1 MAKKI
6 RKILSTGAGEVIE
19 YLTMNGICEDYP
31 SLCKGGQD
39 TDFIKKS
46 LSGNGFFM
54 LKDLKLRDGS
64 VSDIGFASVG
74 PYDYAFIFFDE
85 SREVIRIDDVF
96 NYDIRTFLNGLT
108 TKREFFIKDLRRF
121 MNGSISASELE
132 YNRHDS
138 ISGIFKKYP
147 IGDSVIYFD
156 INFDDL
162 VEREALNEGDP
173 WIIRAVHSDD
183 YYDLDEYDVAKDNWL
198 DGWVNKYVF
207 RGESQQKYHE
217 LIKKLKPN
225 NFTNLGDKE
234 YSEIND
240 LIFTYFREDIDEILE
255 EYVRLKNEEI
265 KLATRDAIDK
275 ETHLAFDPYGINIDW
290 YDETVSMKVSNLYAL
305 MRMENIYTLGAED
318 AIQKIISEILIDT
331 KFAGFD
337 ESRYE
342 FEDPKYF
349 DWEQMNATSIK
360 HLDKMLEQFEDNQ
373 GSYSKFNNIMNKF
386 GFEIDSVKRRDL
398 GNDIK
403 IQILGFDSKKDVVR
417 INVHSP
423 NQFRKALTVDIDDF
437 EEFLNN
443 PTNFI

>member
-1 MAKKI
+1 MVKKI

-19 YLTMNGICEDYP
+19 YLTMNDICEDYP
-31 SLCKGGQD
+31 SLCKGGED

-85 SREVIRIDDVF
+85 SRGDIRIDDVF

-108 TKREFFIKDLRRF
+108 SKREFFIKDLRRF
-121 MNGSISASELE
+121 LNGSISASELE
-132 YNRHDS
+132 YRHKS
-138 ISGIFKKYP
+138 ISAIFGRYP
-147 IGDSVIYFD
+147 IGDSTIYFNID
-156 INFDDL
+156 FDDL

-173 WIIRAVHSDD
+173 WLIRAVHSDD
-183 YYDLDEYDVAKDNWL
+183 YYDLEEYDIAKDNWL
-198 DGWVNKYVF
+198 DGWLNKYVF
-207 RGESQQKYHE
+207 RGESQKKYHE

-225 NFTNLGDKE
+225 NFSNLGDKE

-240 LIFTYFREDIDEILE
+240 LIFTYFREEIDEILE
-255 EYVRLKNEEI
+255 EFVRLKNEEV
-265 KLATRDAIDK
+265 KLATRDAVDN
-275 ETHLAFDPYGINIDW
+275 T
-290 YDETVSMKVSNLYAL
+290 L
-305 MRMENIYTLGAED
+305 MRIENIYTLGAED
-318 AIQKIISEILIDT
+318 AIQKIISEIFIDSR
-331 KFAGFD
+331 FAGFD

-342 FEDPKYF
+342 FENAKYF
-349 DWEQMNATSIK
+349 DWEQMDEASTK
-360 HLDKMLEQFEDNQ
+360 YLEKMLEKFDDNQ
-373 GSYSKFNNIMNKF
+373 DSYSKFNNIMDKF
-386 GFEIDSVKRRDL
+386 GFEVDSMTKRDL

-403 IQILGFDSKKDVVR
+403 VQILGFDSNKNVVR
-417 INVHSP
+417 IKVSNP
-423 NQFRKALTVDIDDF
+423 KYYLKALNVDIDDF

>member
-1 MAKKI
+1 MVKKI
-6 RKILSTGAGEVIE
+6 RKILSTGVGEVIE

-85 SREVIRIDDVF
+85 GREVIRIDDVF

-108 TKREFFIKDLRRF
+108 SKREFFIKDLRRF
-121 MNGSISASELE
+121 LNGSISANELE
-132 YNRHDS
+132 RRHNS
-138 ISGIFKKYP
+138 ISGIFERYP
-147 IGDSVIYFD
+147 IGDSTIYFN

-162 VEREALNEGDP
+162 VEREALSEGDP
-173 WIIRAVHSDD
+173 YTIRAVHSDD
-183 YYDLDEYDVAKDNWL
+183 DYDLEEYDVAKDNWL
-198 DGWVNKYVF
+198 DGWLNKYLF
-207 RGESQQKYHE
+207 RGESLQKYHE

-225 NFTNLGDKE
+225 NFANLGDKE

-240 LIFTYFREDIDEILE
+240 LIFTYFREEIDEILE
-255 EYVRLKNEEI
+255 EFIRIKNEEM

-275 ETHLAFDPYGINIDW
+275 ETQLAFGPYGIGIDW
-290 YDETVSMKVSNLYAL
+290 YDETVSMNASNLYAL

-318 AIQKIISEILIDT
+318 AIQKIISEIFIDSR
-331 KFAGFD
+331 FAGFD

-342 FEDPKYF
+342 FENDKYF
-349 DWEQMNATSIK
+349 DWEQMDETSTK
-360 HLDKMLEQFEDNQ
+360 YLEKMIEKFDDNQ
-373 GSYSKFNNIMNKF
+373 DSYSKFNNIMDKF
-386 GFEIDSVKRRDL
+386 GFEVDSVTRRDL
-398 GNDIK
+398 GNNIK
-403 IQILGFDSKKDVVR
+403 IQILDFDSNKNVVR
-417 INVHSP
+417 INVYSP

>member
-1 MAKKI
+1 MTKKI

-19 YLTMNGICEDYP
+19 YLSINSICEDYP
-31 SLCKGGQD
+31 SLCKGGED

-54 LKDLKLRDGS
+54 LKDLKLRTGG

-85 SREVIRIDDVF
+85 SRENIRIDDVF

-108 TKREFFIKDLRRF
+108 SKREFFIKDLRRF
-121 MNGSISASELE
+121 LNGSISANELE
-132 YNRHDS
+132 RRHNS
-138 ISGIFKKYP
+138 ISGIFERYP
-147 IGDSVIYFD
+147 IGDSTIYFN

-162 VEREALNEGDP
+162 VEREALSEGDP
-173 WIIRAVHSDD
+173 YTIRAVHSDD
-183 YYDLDEYDVAKDNWL
+183 DYDLEEYENVKDNWL
-198 DGWVNKYVF
+198 DGWLNKYVF
-207 RGESQQKYHE
+207 RGESLQKYHE

-225 NFTNLGDKE
+225 NFANLGDKE

-240 LIFTYFREDIDEILE
+240 LIFTYFREEIDEILE
-255 EYVRLKNEEI
+255 EFIRIKNEEM

-275 ETHLAFDPYGINIDW
+275 ETQLAFGPYGIGIDW
-290 YDETVSMKVSNLYAL
+290 YDETVSMKASNLYAL

-318 AIQKIISEILIDT
+318 AIQKIISEIFIDSR
-331 KFAGFD
+331 FAGFD

-342 FEDPKYF
+342 FENDKYF
-349 DWEQMNATSIK
+349 DWEQMDETSTK
-360 HLDKMLEQFEDNQ
+360 YLEKMIEKFDDNQ
-373 GSYSKFNNIMNKF
+373 DSYSKFNNIMDKF
-386 GFEIDSVKRRDL
+386 GFEVDSVTRRDL
-398 GNDIK
+398 GNNIK
-403 IQILGFDSKKDVVR
+403 IQILDFDSNKNVVR
-417 INVHSP
+417 INVYSP

>member
-19 YLTMNGICEDYP
+19 YLTMNDICEDYP
-31 SLCKGGQD
+31 SLCKGGED

-85 SREVIRIDDVF
+85 GRENIRIDDVL

-108 TKREFFIKDLRRF
+108 SKREFFIKDLRRF
-121 MNGSISASELE
+121 LNGSISASELE
-132 YNRHDS
+132 YRHKS
-138 ISGIFKKYP
+138 ISGIFERYP
-147 IGDSVIYFD
+147 IGDSTIYFNID
-156 INFDDL
+156 FDDL

-173 WIIRAVHSDD
+173 WLIRAVHSDD
-183 YYDLDEYDVAKDNWL
+183 YYDLEEYDIAKDNWL
-198 DGWVNKYVF
+198 DGWLNKYVF
-207 RGESQQKYHE
+207 RGESLQKYHE

-225 NFTNLGDKE
+225 NFSNLGDKE

-240 LIFTYFREDIDEILE
+240 LIFTYFREEIDEILE
-255 EYVRLKNEEI
+255 EFVRLKNEEV
-265 KLATRDAIDK
+265 KLATRDAVDK
-275 ETHLAFDPYGINIDW
+275 ETHLAFDPYGISIDW
-290 YDETVSMKVSNLYAL
+290 YDETVSMKASNLYTL
-305 MRMENIYTLGAED
+305 MRIENIYTLGAED
-318 AIQKIISEILIDT
+318 AIQKIISEIFIDSR
-331 KFAGFD
+331 FAGFD
-337 ESRYE
+337 EARYE
-342 FEDPKYF
+342 FENAKYF

-360 HLDKMLEQFEDNQ
+360 YLDEMLEKFDDNKD
-373 GSYSKFNNIMNKF
+373 SYSKFNNIMNKF
-386 GFEIDSVKRRDL
+386 GFEVDSVTRRDL

-403 IQILGFDSKKDVVR
+403 IQILGFDSNKNVVR
-417 INVHSP
+417 IKVYP
-423 NQFRKALTVDIDDF
+423 QNQFMKAFTVDIDDF

-443 PTNFI
+443 PKDFI

>member
-1 MAKKI
+1 MVKKI
-6 RKILSTGAGEVIE
+6 RKILSTGVGEVIE

-108 TKREFFIKDLRRF
+108 SKREFFIKDLRRF
-121 MNGSISASELE
+121 LNGSISANELE
-132 YNRHDS
+132 RRHNS
-138 ISGIFKKYP
+138 ISGIFERYP
-147 IGDSVIYFD
+147 IGDSTIYFN

-162 VEREALNEGDP
+162 VEREALSEGDP
-173 WIIRAVHSDD
+173 YTIRAVHSDD
-183 YYDLDEYDVAKDNWL
+183 DYDLEEYDVAKDNWL
-198 DGWVNKYVF
+198 DGWLNKYLF
-207 RGESQQKYHE
+207 RGESLQKYHE

-225 NFTNLGDKE
+225 NFANLGDKE

-240 LIFTYFREDIDEILE
+240 LIFTYFREEIDEILE
-255 EYVRLKNEEI
+255 EFIRIKNEEM

-275 ETHLAFDPYGINIDW
+275 ETQLAFGPYGIGIDW
-290 YDETVSMKVSNLYAL
+290 YDETVSMNASNLYAL

-318 AIQKIISEILIDT
+318 AIQKIISEIFIDSR
-331 KFAGFD
+331 FAGFD
-337 ESRYE
+337 EARYE
-342 FEDPKYF
+342 FENDKYF
-349 DWEQMNATSIK
+349 DWEQMDETSTK
-360 HLDKMLEQFEDNQ
+360 YLEKMIEKFDDNQ
-373 GSYSKFNNIMNKF
+373 DSYSKFNNIMDKF
-386 GFEIDSVKRRDL
+386 GFEVDSVTRRDL
-398 GNDIK
+398 GNNIK
-403 IQILGFDSKKDVVR
+403 IQILDFDSNKNVVR
-417 INVHSP
+417 INVYSP

>member
-19 YLTMNGICEDYP
+19 YLTMNDICEDYP
-31 SLCKGGQD
+31 SLCKGGED

-85 SREVIRIDDVF
+85 SRGDIRIDDVF

-108 TKREFFIKDLRRF
+108 SKREFFIKDLRRF
-121 MNGSISASELE
+121 LNGSISANELE
-132 YNRHDS
+132 YRHKS
-138 ISGIFKKYP
+138 IGGIIKRYP
-147 IGDSVIYFD
+147 IGDSTIYFNID
-156 INFDDL
+156 FDDL

-173 WIIRAVHSDD
+173 WLIRAVHSDD
-183 YYDLDEYDVAKDNWL
+183 YYDLEEYDIAKDNWL
-198 DGWVNKYVF
+198 DGWLNKYVF
-207 RGESQQKYHE
+207 RGESQKKYHE

-225 NFTNLGDKE
+225 NFSNLGDKE

-240 LIFTYFREDIDEILE
+240 LIFTYFREEIDEILE
-255 EYVRLKNEEI
+255 EFVRLKNEEI
-265 KLATRDAIDK
+265 KLATRDAVDK
-275 ETHLAFDPYGINIDW
+275 ETHLAFDPYGISIDW
-290 YDETVSMKVSNLYAL
+290 YDETVSMKASNLYAL

-318 AIQKIISEILIDT
+318 AIQKIISEILIDA

-342 FEDPKYF
+342 FENAEYF
-349 DWEQMNATSIK
+349 DWDQMNATSIEY
-360 HLDKMLEQFEDNQ
+360 LDKMLEKFEDNQ
-373 GSYSKFNNIMNKF
+373 DSYSKFNNIMDKF
-386 GFEIDSVKRRDL
+386 GFEVDSMTKRDL

-403 IQILGFDSKKDVVR
+403 VQILGFDSNKNVVR
-417 INVHSP
+417 IKVSNPKHYL
-423 NQFRKALTVDIDDF
+423 KALNVDIDDF

>member
-1 MAKKI
+1 MVKKI

-108 TKREFFIKDLRRF
+108 SKREFFIKDLRRF
-121 MNGSISASELE
+121 LNGSISANELE
-132 YNRHDS
+132 RRHNS
-138 ISGIFKKYP
+138 ISGIFERYP
-147 IGDSVIYFD
+147 IGDSTIYFN

-162 VEREALNEGDP
+162 VEREALSEGDP
-173 WIIRAVHSDD
+173 YTIRAVHSDD
-183 YYDLDEYDVAKDNWL
+183 DYDLEEYDVAKDNWL
-198 DGWVNKYVF
+198 DGWLNKYLF
-207 RGESQQKYHE
+207 RGESLQKYHE

-225 NFTNLGDKE
+225 NFANLGDKE

-240 LIFTYFREDIDEILE
+240 LIFTYFREEIDEILE
-255 EYVRLKNEEI
+255 EFIRIKNEEM

-275 ETHLAFDPYGINIDW
+275 ETQLAFGPYGIGIDW
-290 YDETVSMKVSNLYAL
+290 YDETVSMNASNLYAL

-318 AIQKIISEILIDT
+318 AIQKIISEIFIDSR
-331 KFAGFD
+331 FAGFD

-342 FEDPKYF
+342 FENDKYF
-349 DWEQMNATSIK
+349 DWEQMDETSTK
-360 HLDKMLEQFEDNQ
+360 YLEKMIEKFDDNQ
-373 GSYSKFNNIMNKF
+373 DSYSKFNNIMDKF
-386 GFEIDSVKRRDL
+386 GFEVDSVTRRDL
-398 GNDIK
+398 GNNIK
-403 IQILGFDSKKDVVR
+403 IQILDFDSNKNVVR
-417 INVHSP
+417 INVYSP

>member
-1 MAKKI
+1 MVKKI
-6 RKILSTGAGEVIE
+6 RKILSTGVGEVIE

-108 TKREFFIKDLRRF
+108 SKREFFIKDLRRF
-121 MNGSISASELE
+121 LNGSISANELE
-132 YNRHDS
+132 RRHNS
-138 ISGIFKKYP
+138 ISGIFERYP
-147 IGDSVIYFD
+147 IGDSTIYFN

-162 VEREALNEGDP
+162 VEREALSEGDP
-173 WIIRAVHSDD
+173 YTIRAVHSDD
-183 YYDLDEYDVAKDNWL
+183 DYDLEEYDVAKDNWL
-198 DGWVNKYVF
+198 DGWLNKYLF
-207 RGESQQKYHE
+207 RGESLQKYHE

-225 NFTNLGDKE
+225 NFANLGDKE

-240 LIFTYFREDIDEILE
+240 LIFTYFREEIDEILE
-255 EYVRLKNEEI
+255 EFIRIKNEEM

-275 ETHLAFDPYGINIDW
+275 ETQLAFGPYGIGIDW
-290 YDETVSMKVSNLYAL
+290 YDETVSMNASNLYAL

-318 AIQKIISEILIDT
+318 AIQKIISEIFIDSR
-331 KFAGFD
+331 FAGFD

-342 FEDPKYF
+342 FENDKYF
-349 DWEQMNATSIK
+349 DWEQMDETSTK
-360 HLDKMLEQFEDNQ
+360 YLEKMIEKFDDNQ
-373 GSYSKFNNIMNKF
+373 DSYSKFNNIMDKF
-386 GFEIDSVKRRDL
+386 GFEVDSVTRRDL
-398 GNDIK
+398 GNNIK
-403 IQILGFDSKKDVVR
+403 IQILDFDSNKNVVR
-417 INVHSP
+417 INVYSP

>member
-31 SLCKGGQD
+31 SLCKGGED

-74 PYDYAFIFFDE
+74 PYEYAFIFFDE
-85 SREVIRIDDVF
+85 SRENIRIDDVF

-108 TKREFFIKDLRRF
+108 SKREFFIKDLRRF
-121 MNGSISASELE
+121 LNGSISASELE
-132 YNRHDS
+132 YRHKS
-138 ISGIFKKYP
+138 ISAIFGRYP
-147 IGDSVIYFD
+147 IGDSTIYFNID
-156 INFDDL
+156 FDDL

-173 WIIRAVHSDD
+173 WLIRAVHSDD
-183 YYDLDEYDVAKDNWL
+183 YYDLEEYDIAKDNWL
-198 DGWVNKYVF
+198 DGWLNKYVF
-207 RGESQQKYHE
+207 RGESQKKYHE

-225 NFTNLGDKE
+225 NFSNLGDKE

-240 LIFTYFREDIDEILE
+240 LIFTYFREEIDEILDE
-255 EYVRLKNEEI
+255 FVRLKNEEI
-265 KLATRDAIDK
+265 KLATRDAVDK
-275 ETHLAFDPYGINIDW
+275 ETHLAFDPYGISIDW
-290 YDETVSMKVSNLYAL
+290 YDETVSMKASNLYAL

-318 AIQKIISEILIDT
+318 AIQKIISEILIDA

-342 FEDPKYF
+342 FENAKYF
-349 DWEQMNATSIK
+349 DWDQMNATSIEY
-360 HLDKMLEQFEDNQ
+360 LDKMIEKFDDNQ
-373 GSYSKFNNIMNKF
+373 DSYSKFNNIMDKF
-386 GFEIDSVKRRDL
+386 GFEVDSMTKRDL

-403 IQILGFDSKKDVVR
+403 VQILGFDSNKNVVR
-417 INVHSP
+417 IKVSNPRHYL
-423 NQFRKALTVDIDDF
+423 KALNVDIDDF

>member
-19 YLTMNGICEDYP
+19 YLTMNDICEDYP
-31 SLCKGGQD
+31 SLCKGGED

-85 SREVIRIDDVF
+85 GREVIRIDDVF

-108 TKREFFIKDLRRF
+108 NKREFFIKDLRRF
-121 MNGSISASELE
+121 LNGSISASELE
-132 YNRHDS
+132 YRHKS
-138 ISGIFKKYP
+138 ISAIFERYP
-147 IGDSVIYFD
+147 IGDSTIYFNID
-156 INFDDL
+156 FDDL

-173 WIIRAVHSDD
+173 WLIRAVHSDD
-183 YYDLDEYDVAKDNWL
+183 YYDLEEYDIAKDNWL
-198 DGWVNKYVF
+198 DGWLNKYVF
-207 RGESQQKYHE
+207 RGESQKKYHE

-225 NFTNLGDKE
+225 NFSNLGDKE

-240 LIFTYFREDIDEILE
+240 LIFTYFREEIDEILE
-255 EYVRLKNEEI
+255 EFIRLKNEEI
-265 KLATRDAIDK
+265 KLATRDAVDK
-275 ETHLAFDPYGINIDW
+275 ETHLAFDPYGISIDW
-290 YDETVSMKVSNLYAL
+290 YDETVSMKASNLYAL

-318 AIQKIISEILIDT
+318 AIQKIISEIFIDSR
-331 KFAGFD
+331 FAGFD
-337 ESRYE
+337 EARYE

-349 DWEQMNATSIK
+349 DWDQMNATSIK
-360 HLDKMLEQFEDNQ
+360 YLDKMLEKFDDNQ
-373 GSYSKFNNIMNKF
+373 DSYSKFNNIMDKF
-386 GFEIDSVKRRDL
+386 GFEVDSMTKRDL

-403 IQILGFDSKKDVVR
+403 VQILGFDSNKNVVR
-417 INVHSP
+417 IKVSNP
-423 NQFRKALTVDIDDF
+423 KYFLKGINVDIDDF

>member
-1 MAKKI
+1 MVKKI

-85 SREVIRIDDVF
+85 GREVIRIDDVF

-108 TKREFFIKDLRRF
+108 SKREFFIKDLRRF
-121 MNGSISASELE
+121 LNGSISANELE
-132 YNRHDS
+132 RRHNS
-138 ISGIFKKYP
+138 ISGIFERYP
-147 IGDSVIYFD
+147 IGDSTIYFNID
-156 INFDDL
+156 FDDL

-173 WIIRAVHSDD
+173 WLIRAVHSDD
-183 YYDLDEYDVAKDNWL
+183 YYDLEEYDIAKDNWL
-198 DGWVNKYVF
+198 DGWLNKYVF
-207 RGESQQKYHE
+207 RGESQKKYHE

-225 NFTNLGDKE
+225 NFSNLGDKE

-240 LIFTYFREDIDEILE
+240 LIFTYFREEIDEILE
-255 EYVRLKNEEI
+255 EFIRLKNEEI
-265 KLATRDAIDK
+265 KLATRDAVDK

-290 YDETVSMKVSNLYAL
+290 YDETVSMKASNLYAL

-318 AIQKIISEILIDT
+318 AVQKIISEILIDT

-349 DWEQMNATSIK
+349 DLEQMNATSIEY
-360 HLDKMLEQFEDNQ
+360 LDKMLEKFEDNQ
-373 GSYSKFNNIMNKF
+373 DSYSKFNNIMDKF
-386 GFEIDSVKRRDL
+386 GFEVDSMTKRDL

-403 IQILGFDSKKDVVR
+403 IQILDFDSNKNVVR
-417 INVHSP
+417 INVYSP

>member
-1 MAKKI
+1 MVKKI

-31 SLCKGGQD
+31 SLCKGGED

-85 SREVIRIDDVF
+85 GREVIRIDDVF

-108 TKREFFIKDLRRF
+108 SKREFFIKDLRRF
-121 MNGSISASELE
+121 LNGSISANELE
-132 YNRHDS
+132 RRHNS
-138 ISGIFKKYP
+138 ISGIFERYP
-147 IGDSVIYFD
+147 IGDSTIYFN

-162 VEREALNEGDP
+162 VEREALSEGDP
-173 WIIRAVHSDD
+173 YTIRAVHSDD
-183 YYDLDEYDVAKDNWL
+183 DYDLEEYDIAKDNWL
-198 DGWVNKYVF
+198 DGWLNKYLF
-207 RGESQQKYHE
+207 RGESLQKYHE

-225 NFTNLGDKE
+225 NFANLGDKE

-240 LIFTYFREDIDEILE
+240 LIFTYFREEIDEILE
-255 EYVRLKNEEI
+255 EFIRIKNEEM

-275 ETHLAFDPYGINIDW
+275 ETQLAFGPYGIGIDW
-290 YDETVSMKVSNLYAL
+290 YDETVSMKASNLYAL

-318 AIQKIISEILIDT
+318 AIQKIISEIFIDSR
-331 KFAGFD
+331 FAGFD

-342 FEDPKYF
+342 FENDKYF
-349 DWEQMNATSIK
+349 DWEQMDETSTK
-360 HLDKMLEQFEDNQ
+360 YLEKMIEKFDDNQ
-373 GSYSKFNNIMNKF
+373 DSYSKFNNIMDKF
-386 GFEIDSVKRRDL
+386 RFEVDSVTRRDL
-398 GNDIK
+398 GNNIK
-403 IQILGFDSKKDVVR
+403 IQILGFDSNKNVVR
-417 INVHSP
+417 IKVYSP
-423 NQFRKALTVDIDDF
+423 NQFIKAFTVDIDDF

>member
-1 MAKKI
+1 
-6 RKILSTGAGEVIE
+6 
-19 YLTMNGICEDYP
+19 
-31 SLCKGGQD
+31 
-39 TDFIKKS
+39 
-46 LSGNGFFM
+46 M

-85 SREVIRIDDVF
+85 SRENIRIDDVL

-183 YYDLDEYDVAKDNWL
+183 YYDLEEYDVAKDNWL

-318 AIQKIISEILIDT
+318 AVQKIISEILIDT

>member
-1 MAKKI
+1 MVKKI
-6 RKILSTGAGEVIE
+6 RKILSTGVGEVIE

-108 TKREFFIKDLRRF
+108 SKREFFIKDLRRF
-121 MNGSISASELE
+121 LNGSISANELE
-132 YNRHDS
+132 RRHNS
-138 ISGIFKKYP
+138 ISGIFERYP
-147 IGDSVIYFD
+147 IGDSTIYFN

-162 VEREALNEGDP
+162 VEREALSEGDP
-173 WIIRAVHSDD
+173 YTIRAVHSDD
-183 YYDLDEYDVAKDNWL
+183 DYDLEEYENVKDNWL
-198 DGWVNKYVF
+198 DGWLNKYLF
-207 RGESQQKYHE
+207 RGESLQKYHE

-225 NFTNLGDKE
+225 NFSNLGDKE

-240 LIFTYFREDIDEILE
+240 LIFTYFREEIDEILE
-255 EYVRLKNEEI
+255 EFIRIKNEEM

-275 ETHLAFDPYGINIDW
+275 ETQLAFGPYGIGIDW
-290 YDETVSMKVSNLYAL
+290 YDETVSMNASNLYAL

-318 AIQKIISEILIDT
+318 AIQKIISEIFIDSR
-331 KFAGFD
+331 FAGFD
-337 ESRYE
+337 EARYE
-342 FEDPKYF
+342 FENDKYF
-349 DWEQMNATSIK
+349 DWEQMDETSTK
-360 HLDKMLEQFEDNQ
+360 YLEKMIEKFDDNQ
-373 GSYSKFNNIMNKF
+373 DSYSKFNNIMNKF
-386 GFEIDSVKRRDL
+386 GFEVDSVTRRGL
-398 GNDIK
+398 GNNIK
-403 IQILGFDSKKDVVR
+403 IQILGFDSNKNVVR
-417 INVHSP
+417 IKVYSP
-423 NQFRKALTVDIDDF
+423 NQFIKAFTVDIDDF

>member
-1 MAKKI
+1 MVKKI

-31 SLCKGGQD
+31 SLCKGGED

-85 SREVIRIDDVF
+85 GREVIRIDDVF

-108 TKREFFIKDLRRF
+108 SKREFFIKDLRRF
-121 MNGSISASELE
+121 LNDSISANELE
-132 YNRHDS
+132 RRHNS
-138 ISGIFKKYP
+138 ISGIFERYP
-147 IGDSVIYFD
+147 IGDSTIYFD

-173 WIIRAVHSDD
+173 YTIRAVHSDD
-183 YYDLDEYDVAKDNWL
+183 YYDLEEYDVAKDNWL
-198 DGWVNKYVF
+198 DGWLNKYVF
-207 RGESQQKYHE
+207 RGESLQKYHE

-225 NFTNLGDKE
+225 NFSNLGDKE

-240 LIFTYFREDIDEILE
+240 LIFTYFREEIDEILE
-255 EYVRLKNEEI
+255 EFVRLKNEEV
-265 KLATRDAIDK
+265 KLATRDAIDN
-275 ETHLAFDPYGINIDW
+275 ETQLAFGPYGISIDW
-290 YDETVSMKVSNLYAL
+290 YDETVSMKASNLYTL
-305 MRMENIYTLGAED
+305 MRIENIYTLGAED
-318 AIQKIISEILIDT
+318 AIQKIISEIFIDSR
-331 KFAGFD
+331 FAGFD

-342 FEDPKYF
+342 FENAKYF
-349 DWEQMNATSIK
+349 DWEQMDETSTK
-360 HLDKMLEQFEDNQ
+360 YLEKMLEKFDDNQ
-373 GSYSKFNNIMNKF
+373 DSYSKFNNIMDKF
-386 GFEIDSVKRRDL
+386 GFEVDSVTRRDL
-398 GNDIK
+398 GNNIK
-403 IQILGFDSKKDVVR
+403 IQILDFDSNKNVVR
-417 INVHSP
+417 INVYSP

>member
-19 YLTMNGICEDYP
+19 YLTMNDICEDYP
-31 SLCKGGQD
+31 SLCKGGED
-39 TDFIKKS
+39 TDFIKES

-108 TKREFFIKDLRRF
+108 SKREFFIKDLRRF
-121 MNGSISASELE
+121 LNGSISANELE
-132 YNRHDS
+132 YRHKS
-138 ISGIFKKYP
+138 ISGIIKRYP
-147 IGDSVIYFD
+147 IGDSTIYFNID
-156 INFDDL
+156 FDDL

-173 WIIRAVHSDD
+173 WLIRAVHSDD
-183 YYDLDEYDVAKDNWL
+183 YYDLEEYDIAKDNWL
-198 DGWVNKYVF
+198 DGWLNKYVF
-207 RGESQQKYHE
+207 GGESQKKYHE

-225 NFTNLGDKE
+225 NFSNLGDKE

-240 LIFTYFREDIDEILE
+240 LIFTYFREEIDEILE
-255 EYVRLKNEEI
+255 EFVRLKNEEI
-265 KLATRDAIDK
+265 KLATRDAVDK
-275 ETHLAFDPYGINIDW
+275 ETHLAFDPYGISIDW
-290 YDETVSMKVSNLYAL
+290 YDETVSMKASNLYAL

-318 AIQKIISEILIDT
+318 AIQKIISEIFIDSR
-331 KFAGFD
+331 FAGFD

-342 FEDPKYF
+342 FENAKYF
-349 DWEQMNATSIK
+349 DWDQMNATSIEY
-360 HLDKMLEQFEDNQ
+360 LDKMIEKFDDNQ
-373 GSYSKFNNIMNKF
+373 DSYSKFNNIMNKF
-386 GFEIDSVKRRDL
+386 GFEVNSVTRRDL

-403 IQILGFDSKKDVVR
+403 IQILDFDSNKNVVR
-417 INVHSP
+417 IKVYSP
-423 NQFRKALTVDIDDF
+423 NQFTKALAVDIDDF